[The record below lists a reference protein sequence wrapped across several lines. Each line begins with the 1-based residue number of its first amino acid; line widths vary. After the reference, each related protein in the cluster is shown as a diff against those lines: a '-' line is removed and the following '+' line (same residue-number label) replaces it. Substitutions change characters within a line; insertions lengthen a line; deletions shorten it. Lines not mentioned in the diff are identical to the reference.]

1 MNDATGS
8 DTPSGPDDSP
18 GGFFRSR
25 YPEGSRQRGT
35 DAPEFTYARRATH
48 KMMAAVLHA
57 PGDLRYEK
65 WNIPEIGDRDV
76 LLRIRAAGNCGSDL
90 HRIMVEG
97 TYHFPCIPGHE
108 FSGEIVE
115 MGRDV
120 REYTVG
126 DRVTAA
132 PLIPCMKCEWC
143 LHGQYNLCEDYDYVG
158 SRSDGAF
165 AEFMKIPS
173 ANVVK
178 LPDNVDFEEGA
189 MTDPAAVALHAIRR
203 TGGIRAGETVA
214 VLGAGP
220 IGMLSCQWA
229 RIMGA
234 QKVIAT
240 DVLNEK
246 LSIMEEIG
254 VDAVINAREAGVVE
268 RIMEETEGTGA
279 DLLIETA
286 GSVETH
292 CQALLAARKRGR
304 IVHIGRAY
312 TDVLLPDEI
321 FTKIF
326 RRELNVYGAVNSNFS
341 LHDNEWKTVL
351 RYVSSGKLRMK
362 PLISH
367 RLPLA
372 DIFSTFGKMYAGKM
386 VYNKIIFS
394 P

>member
-1 MNDATGS
+1 MNDTTGDGDPS
-8 DTPSGPDDSP
+8 SKSGDPRGPRTLKGTGTP
-18 GGFFRSR
+18 R
-25 YPEGSRQRGT
+25 
-35 DAPEFTYARRATH
+35 

-65 WNIPEIGDRDV
+65 WNIPEIGVGDV
-76 LLRIRAAGNCGSDL
+76 LLRIRAAGNCGSDI
-90 HRIMVEG
+90 HRIMVDG

-108 FSGEIVE
+108 FSGEIAE
-115 MGRDV
+115 AGSDV
-120 REYTVG
+120 QEYTVG

-143 LHGQYNLCEDYDYVG
+143 LQGQYNLCEDYDYVG

-165 AEFMKIPS
+165 AEYMKIPA
-173 ANVVK
+173 ANVIK

-203 TGGIRAGETVA
+203 AGGIKTGETVA

-220 IGMLSCQWA
+220 IGMLACQWA
-229 RIMGA
+229 GIMGA
-234 QKVIAT
+234 KKVIAA
-240 DVLNEK
+240 DIVDDK
-246 LSIMEEIG
+246 LRVMEELC
-254 VDAVINAREAGVVE
+254 VDVAINARENGVVE
-268 RIMEETEGTGA
+268 RIMDETGGMGA

-292 CQALLAARKRGR
+292 RQTLLAARKRGR

-341 LHDNEWKTVL
+341 PYDNEWKTVL
-351 RYVSSGKLRMK
+351 WYISSGKLRMK

-372 DIFSTFGKMYAGKM
+372 DISNTFRKMYKKEI